1 MIFTLSFTFKT
12 SVYVAVLFICFCTK
26 PFSKFCRHVAVNK
39 CLFTVV
45 ACYLFLRLFIAFK
58 QFSLD
63 ANICC
68 NIPYALSQFFLS
80 LHTSYFQRGL
90 MCYKIGEKNETS
102 IWAAGTHVDLLLG
115 FLCSINTKISDQIEF
130 SLCRIHLSSCWI
142 VSSLFYWLN
151 LCRIDSSSSLIKVLN
166 VYNRAAVVLGN
177 DLATPTPAIEGRSG
191 VSSIDFNVVQ

>member
-1 MIFTLSFTFKT
+1 MLQHPLCFK
-12 SVYVAVLFICFCTK
+12 SV
-26 PFSKFCRHVAVNK
+26 
-39 CLFTVV
+39 
-45 ACYLFLRLFIAFK
+45 
-58 QFSLD
+58 
-63 ANICC
+63 
-68 NIPYALSQFFLS
+68 FLS

-142 VSSLFYWLN
+142 VSSLFFWLN

-166 VYNRAAVVLGN
+166 VYKRAVVVLGN
-177 DLATPTPAIEGRSG
+177 DLATPTPALEGWSG
-191 VSSIDFNVVQ
+191 FSSIDFNVALSNWCPEVNPVSGNIFRLVCLHHASVLFNHGLHQLWCHCSKSGVNLAIVFKP